1 MGHEHIGE
9 QQDVGLSHLIKSYT
23 LSNRTF
29 LIFSVTATYNL
40 SFYIKIVHCKDSML
54 QKKLVKH
61 SNKGQTRN
69 PMEKKKISFVSQ
81 ILPSQK
87 HSDQHFWFF
96 FLAFK
101 LSLMEVQV
109 NLYFILS
116 WAKSTVTSFLPF

>member
-1 MGHEHIGE
+1 MGHKHIGE
-9 QQDVGLSHLIKSYT
+9 PRGVGLSHLIQSYT

-29 LIFSVTATYNL
+29 LIFSVSATYNL
-40 SFYIKIVHCKDSML
+40 SFYIKILHHKVLML
-54 QKKLVKH
+54 QKKLVKY
-61 SNKGQTRN
+61 SNKGQTHKLIKK
-69 PMEKKKISFVSQ
+69 KKKISFVSQ
-81 ILPSQK
+81 ILLSQN
-87 HSDQHFWFF
+87 HSDQHL

>member
-1 MGHEHIGE
+1 M
-9 QQDVGLSHLIKSYT
+9 QAFLISLKVT
-23 LSNRTF
+23 LRNRTF
-29 LIFSVTATYNL
+29 LIFSVSATYNL
-40 SFYIKIVHCKDSML
+40 SFYIKIVHCKDLML

-61 SNKGQTRN
+61 SNKGHTCN
-69 PMEKKKISFVSQ
+69 STKKKKKSALSHKSFYHKTIVTS
-81 ILPSQK
+81 IL
-87 HSDQHFWFF
+87 FFF